1 MSPIAHVTM
10 PHTHALSQAPIA
22 APVQVDQ
29 LTLRRDGITILQ
41 DISFAVPAGA
51 VVGLVGRNGAGK
63 SSLLRCLTG
72 LVEPSSG
79 RSHLL
84 GCPSAHL
91 TDAVRERLGYVAQ
104 TPDLFEWMEVFEMIQ
119 TLGRAYPRWNETRA
133 LALAVQMNL
142 PMGGQIR
149 NLSGGDQQKLSVVL
163 ALAHE
168 PDLLILDEPVSSLD
182 PMSRREFM
190 RALFTSPLQADNL
203 PGAAPRERTVLISSH
218 LLSDLER
225 VVTHVA
231 FMREGRLQLLDA
243 WDAMQEHLR
252 LVPPD
257 ALAGQPVMLAHAV
270 IWTNRQS
277 GQHIVDTRLA
287 PTFSAM
293 GRALL
298 LDELFLELNA

>member
-1 MSPIAHVTM
+1 MS
-10 PHTHALSQAPIA
+10 HAPSHPSSFAIRT
-22 APVQVDQ
+22 DK
-29 LTLRRDGITILQ
+29 LTLRRNGATILQ
-41 DISFAVPAGA
+41 DISLDVPVGA

-79 RSHLL
+79 SAQLL

-119 TLGRAYPRWNETRA
+119 TLGRAYPSWNETRA
-133 LALAVQMNL
+133 LALAVQLDL
-142 PMGGQIR
+142 PMGGPIR
-149 NLSGGDQQKLSVVL
+149 SLSGGDQQKLSVVL
-163 ALAHE
+163 ALAHD
-168 PDLLILDEPVSSLD
+168 PDLLILDEPVASLD

-190 RALFTSPLQADNL
+190 RALFTSPLAADHP
-203 PGAAPRERTVLISSH
+203 PGAEPRPRTVLISSH

-231 FMREGRLQLLDA
+231 FIREGRLQLLDA
-243 WDAMQEHLR
+243 WDSMQEHLR
-252 LVPPD
+252 LLPPD
-257 ALAGQPVMLAHAV
+257 ALVGQNAAPAHAV

-277 GQHIVDTRLA
+277 DQQIVDTRLA
-287 PTFSAM
+287 PACAAV
-293 GRALL
+293 GRTLL

>member
-1 MSPIAHVTM
+1 M
-10 PHTHALSQAPIA
+10 THAPSHPGPFPI
-22 APVQVDQ
+22 QVDQ
-29 LTLRRDGITILQ
+29 LTLRRSGLTILQ
-41 DISFAVPAGA
+41 DITFAVPTGA

-72 LVEPSSG
+72 LTEPSSG
-79 RSHLL
+79 GSQLL
-84 GCPSAHL
+84 GCSSAQL
-91 TDAVRERLGYVAQ
+91 SDAVRERLGYVAQ

-133 LALAVQMNL
+133 LALAVQIGL
-142 PMGGQIR
+142 PMGGHIR

-182 PMSRREFM
+182 PMSRRDFM
-190 RALFTSPLQADNL
+190 RALFTSPLRADNQ
-203 PGAAPRERTVLISSH
+203 PGTEPRERTVLISSH
-218 LLSDLER
+218 LLTDLER

-243 WDAMQEHLR
+243 WDDMQEHLR
-252 LVPPD
+252 LVAPD
-257 ALAGQPVMLAHAV
+257 SPAGHDATLSKAV
-270 IWTNRQS
+270 VWTNRQT
-277 GQHIVDTRLA
+277 GQRIVDTRLA
-287 PTFSAM
+287 PAYSVA